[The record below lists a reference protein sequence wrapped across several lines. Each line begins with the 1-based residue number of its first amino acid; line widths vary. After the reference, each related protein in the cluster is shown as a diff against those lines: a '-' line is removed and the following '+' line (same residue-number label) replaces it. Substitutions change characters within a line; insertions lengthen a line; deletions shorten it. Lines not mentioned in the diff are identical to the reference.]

1 MSDHPTVEVDADEAA
16 RILEVAADRIPVL
29 VEEGLLHPVDG
40 SQGQRF
46 DRSEVEAVRLIG
58 G

>member
-1 MSDHPTVEVDADEAA
+1 MGDHPVVEVDVEEAA
-16 RILEVAADRIPVL
+16 GILEVSADRIPVL

-40 SQGQRF
+40 SDGARF

>member
-1 MSDHPTVEVDADEAA
+1 MSDHPTVQVDADEAA
-16 RILEVAADRIPVL
+16 GILEGTPDRIPVL

-40 SQGQRF
+40 SDGQRF